1 MLDLSQIKIVLV
13 SPSHPGNIGATARA
27 MKNMGLS
34 NLVLVSPKEYPSVQA
49 TALASGA
56 DDLLQAAFVCNSV
69 DEALGDCH
77 YIYAT
82 TARHRKLGW
91 PACDV
96 RTAATEICSK
106 NILSTQKIA
115 ILFGCERA
123 GLDNDTLARAQT
135 HIYIPT
141 NPAYSSLNLAQA
153 VQLICYELKMT
164 HDHSITSQLEQ
175 PKQSIAMPIEE
186 REAPLAN
193 LEKVEGFYQ
202 HLEEMLMHIHFLDAK
217 QPKMLMGRLRRLFN
231 RARLCEKE
239 VHILRGICKAVLS
252 KTINS

>member
-1 MLDLSQIKIVLV
+1 VLDLNQIKIVLV
-13 SPSHPGNIGATARA
+13 APSHPGNIGATARA

-34 NLVLVSPKEYPSVQA
+34 HLTLVSPKDYPSVQA

-56 DDLLQAAFVCNSV
+56 DDVLQAAFVCNSV
-69 DEALGDCH
+69 EEALGDCH
-77 YIYAT
+77 YVYAT

-123 GLDNDTLARAQT
+123 GLDNDTLVRAQT

-164 HDHSITSQLEQ
+164 HDGLTPIQLAQ
-175 PKQSIAMPIEE
+175 PIEE

-252 KTINS
+252 KTIQF